1 MSTGT
6 ITRDGP
12 PPTFTLFPTLP
23 AELQIK
29 IWRYTLPGP
38 RIIQLQYSKS
48 SSSFHGTRPP
58 PALHTCRTSRE
69 IALSVFEPAFTR
81 NDQLKPIYIDFA
93 HDTLHL
99 ATNSEMCKH
108 MASLYPD
115 FKEKIQSLAI
125 EISKEKNLEKQTID
139 IGLSHLSNL
148 REIIFVVRHAK
159 KLLEF
164 KYAECVRFS
173 ELKAI
178 KLFLW
183 QR

>member
-12 PPTFTLFPTLP
+12 PPTFTFFPTLP
-23 AELQIK
+23 TELQIK
-29 IWRYTLPGP
+29 IWRYTLLGP
-38 RIIQLQYSKS
+38 RIIQLQYSKG
-48 SSSFHGTRPP
+48 SSSFHSARPP
-58 PALHTCRTSRE
+58 PALYTYRTSRE
-69 IALSVFEPAFTR
+69 VALSVFEPAFTR
-81 NDQLKPIYIDFA
+81 NDQLGPIYIDFA

-99 ATNSEMCKH
+99 ATNFEMCKH

-115 FKEKIQSLAI
+115 FKEKIQSLAV
-125 EISKEKNLEKQTID
+125 EISKKEDLEKQTVD

-148 REIIFVVRHAK
+148 REIIFVVRHAE

-173 ELKAI
+173 KPKAI
-178 KLFLW
+178 KPFLW